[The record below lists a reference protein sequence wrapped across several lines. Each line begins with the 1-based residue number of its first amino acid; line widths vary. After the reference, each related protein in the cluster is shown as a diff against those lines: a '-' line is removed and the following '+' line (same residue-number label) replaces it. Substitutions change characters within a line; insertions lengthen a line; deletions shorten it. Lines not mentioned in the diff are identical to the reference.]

1 MKVMPAF
8 IQLFIVLMT
17 TSIVMF
23 GCVSPIPL
31 YDVKYS
37 GAVTVMSS
45 ETVKVQLASIDLPRY
60 ASKEIFIPAVTTGP
74 DYPLQFHVRN
84 QRAFVIALR
93 KELVRLHIFKSTV
106 GLDSH
111 IRTDFTITINFT
123 QTHHDV
129 DDQVYTLHAKME
141 LSGGKLPYIEEYR
154 VISSVEDST
163 WEKWNTTAYQ
173 GKEKAV
179 KRLLEKLIPAIEV
192 YLKEAHK
199 PK

>member
-1 MKVMPAF
+1 MLGYLKL
-8 IQLFIVLMT
+8 ILILMT
-17 TSIVMF
+17 ISIVMF

-31 YDVKYS
+31 YNVKYT

-60 ASKEIFIPAVTTGP
+60 ASKEIFVPAVTTGP

-93 KELVRLHIFKSTV
+93 KELVRLHIFKSAV

-111 IRTDFTITINFT
+111 IRTNFTITINFT
-123 QTHHDV
+123 QTHHNV
-129 DDQVYTLHAKME
+129 DDQAYTLQAKME
-141 LSGGKLPYIEEYR
+141 LSGGKFPYIEEYR
-154 VISSVEDST
+154 VISSVQDST
-163 WEKWNTTAYQ
+163 WEKWNTNAYQ

-192 YLKEAHK
+192 YLKEAHR
-199 PK
+199 